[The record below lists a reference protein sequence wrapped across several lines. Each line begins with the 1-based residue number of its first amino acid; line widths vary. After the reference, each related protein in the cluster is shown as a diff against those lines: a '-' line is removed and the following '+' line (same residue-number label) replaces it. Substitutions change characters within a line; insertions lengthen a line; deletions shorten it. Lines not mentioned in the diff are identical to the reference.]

1 MKSLHDFVVEPF
13 GGRYTNQKKVGDKT
27 LILNS
32 EITHHQY
39 VNRIGVVKSL
49 PLIGKTNIKVGD
61 QVVVHHNI
69 FRRWYNIRGEEKN
82 SKGYIDDNS
91 YLCTYD
97 QIFAYKRKDKWK
109 AVEGYSFVKPI
120 ESNDIFSL
128 DKEQPLIGVLVY
140 LDDTN
145 DELKKGDLVGFT
157 PSSEYEFIINGERL
171 YRVRSKNLTI
181 KYEYQGE
188 EKEYNPSWL

>member
-1 MKSLHDFVVEPF
+1 VKSLHDFIVEPF
-13 GGRYTNQKKVGDKT
+13 GGRYTNKKKVGDKT

-32 EITHHQY
+32 EIAHHQY

-49 PLIGKTNIKVGD
+49 PLIGETSIKIGD

-69 FRRWYNIRGEEKN
+69 FRRWHNIRGEEKN
-82 SKGYIDDNS
+82 SKGYIDDKN
-91 YLCTYD
+91 YLCTFD
-97 QIFAYKRKDKWK
+97 QIFAYKRNNKWK
-109 AVEGYSFVKPI
+109 PVEGYSFVKPI

-128 DKEQPLIGVLVY
+128 DKEQQLVGVLVY
-140 LDDTN
+140 SDETN
-145 DELKKGDLVGFT
+145 SELKEGDLIGFT
-157 PSSEYEFIINGERL
+157 PSSEYEFIIDGERL

-181 KYEYQGE
+181 KYEYQGK